1 MCVFY
6 DISYSAE
13 RIKVQYGSVLK
24 KNFIMVKIIFFPF
37 NLRYIYVNIYIAEE
51 KGGGRNI
58 AFS

>member
-1 MCVFY
+1 
-6 DISYSAE
+6 
-13 RIKVQYGSVLK
+13 
-24 KNFIMVKIIFFPF
+24 MVKIIFFPF

>member
-13 RIKVQYGSVLK
+13 RIKVQVWICTK
-24 KNFIMVKIIFFPF
+24 KEFYNGKDYFFPF